1 MGRNIKLKA
10 AGAAPKKITLKDY
23 KALLARVEKMEGVA
37 SDEERNKAN
46 GVFAGGSAA
55 APARTADVVTSARA
69 GGAEAKTLM
78 AFGCRDVQQLLSV
91 NTGDDKFAWVP
102 DADKKMVVA
111 LKHEFETARII
122 AQLFY
127 DQKWDHVGVGSNS
140 SNEKSDRFA
149 KVPSM
154 METYYF
160 KNVVAPK
167 LKAFG
172 TGVSGGG
179 AEWIPT
185 AIASTYI
192 SEFELIRQVVGAVKQ
207 INMPTNPYQLPTN
220 TFTTARRAAENVTA
234 TDSSFTTDVLEWNA
248 KKFLE
253 YYIFPEEL
261 NEDSAPDIVALGRS
275 ELTNAHERAFEA
287 AMINGTEIGTTHIDA
302 DTEAGAA
309 DLAEKQYHGLRK
321 YAIDNSANGATT
333 DFGNAV
339 VSDANLRLM
348 RARLGKLG
356 VNPANLLWIPGST
369 AYLQMLGTDNVV
381 TVDKMGSAATIVKG
395 MLGSYQGA
403 PIMQSG
409 FMREDLN
416 ASGVE
421 DGITTDRTGILLIH
435 RARWYFG
442 TRRPIRL
449 AIRPSRSADDRIEM
463 ASYSRVDF
471 TGHPQTVKETELGV
485 SYGFN
490 VST

>member
-1 MGRNIKLKA
+1 MDPKAKKKPTVKDYQDAMSRLEKAEEAAKELERLKA
-10 AGAAPKKITLKDY
+10 GNLIMVGGTPDNPARVPEVHTTSRVGSAEQ
-23 KALLARVEKMEGVA
+23 KALA
-37 SDEERNKAN
+37 S
-46 GVFAGGSAA
+46 
-55 APARTADVVTSARA
+55 
-69 GGAEAKTLM
+69 
-78 AFGCRDVQQLLSV
+78 FGCRDVRGLLTV
-91 NTGDDKFAWVP
+91 NTGSERFKWV
-102 DADKKMVVA
+102 DEATKKMVVN

-127 DQKWDHVGVGSNS
+127 DQKWDHVGV
-140 SNEKSDRFA
+140 EKSGKTDRFA
-149 KVPSM
+149 RLPSM

-160 KNVVAPK
+160 KNMVEPK

-192 SEFELIRQVVGAVKQ
+192 SEFELIRQIVGAVKQ
-207 INMPTNPYQLPTN
+207 VNMPTSPYELPTN
-220 TFTTARRAAENVTA
+220 TFTTARKGTENVTA
-234 TDSSFTTDVLEWNA
+234 TDSSFTTDVLQFNA

-275 ELTNAHERAFEA
+275 ELSEAHERAFETS
-287 AMINGTEIGTTHIDA
+287 MINGTEPPTAHIDS
-302 DTEAGAA
+302 DTDAGAA
-309 DLAEKQYHGLRK
+309 DLAEKQYDGLRK
-321 YAIDNSANGATT
+321 LAIDNSANGATT
-333 DFGNAV
+333 DFGNAI

-356 VNPANLLWIPGST
+356 VNPNNLLWIPGST
-369 AYLQMLGTDNVV
+369 SYLQMLGTDNVV
-381 TVDKMGSAATIVKG
+381 TVDKMGNAATILKG
-395 MLGSYQGA
+395 MLGAYQGI
-403 PIMQSG
+403 PIMQTG

-416 ASGVE
+416 ATGVH
-421 DGITTDRTGILLIH
+421 DGITVDRTGILLIH
-435 RARWYFG
+435 RSRWYFG

-463 ASYSRVDF
+463 ASYSRVEF
-471 TGHPQTVKETELGV
+471 LGHPQTVNETELGV

-490 VST
+490 IST